1 VALIVGVLPTR
12 LRVKRK
18 GQVPNIDYFVRAGI
32 DAFKA
37 ARQAPEEYRRRG
49 LLDELRWQDGNV
61 VPPG

>member
-1 VALIVGVLPTR
+1 MALIVGVLPTR